1 MFICSVSSLK
11 FLTILFSNITMI
23 NKINLIY
30 IFSVLTESLIKVKPD
45 FIIYNAGTDILKG
58 DRLGLL
64 SITPQV
70 SCDFIIL

>member
-11 FLTILFSNITMI
+11 FLTILFSNITMV

-30 IFSVLTESLIKVKPD
+30 IYSVLTESLIKVKPD